1 MTNSKIGKISQMAAG
16 ATVLVLFGCAY
27 MSFGWTCPPGQPC
40 HYGVRV
46 EGIFCPDG
54 GVAPTQALCPEP
66 EIVLPDP
73 PEEIGI
79 YYTANHFLSINS
91 VSQFGT
97 MELYED
103 NVLDTI
109 FNVQFNTIGNAQ
121 KIQNIGALQAA
132 VLARMT
138 SPSSQ
143 YSFNLQPPGVE
154 VSTTANE
161 GEVVSLT
168 ATMSADG
175 DYISSTSTWYEAGP
189 DGGHPSTSEE
199 FGDP

>member
-1 MTNSKIGKISQMAAG
+1 
-16 ATVLVLFGCAY
+16 
-27 MSFGWTCPPGQPC
+27 MSYGWSCPPGQNC
-40 HYGVRV
+40 RWEIRV
-46 EGIFCPDG
+46 EGVFCEDG
-54 GVAPTQALCPEP
+54 GIAPTPELCPEP

-73 PEEIGI
+73 PPPPEEIGI
-79 YYTANHFLSINS
+79 YYSANHLLNINS
-91 VSQFGT
+91 VSQSGS

-103 NVLDTI
+103 SVLDTV

-121 KIQNIGALQAA
+121 KIQNAGALQAA

-154 VSTTANE
+154 VSTTADQ
-161 GEVVSLT
+161 GELVSLT

-175 DYISSTSTWYEAGP
+175 EYVSSASTSYEAGP
-189 DGGHPSTSEE
+189 DGGYPSTSQEY
-199 FGDP
+199 GGPN